1 MNNILETV
9 NYLNNITQ
17 NFEPEIAIIL
27 GSGLGDFADSFGG
40 IRVAYSDIP
49 NFSVSNVI
57 GHKSQLIF
65 AEIFGKK
72 VVMMQGRFHYYEG
85 YSINQIVYPISVF
98 KKLGVKKIIIT
109 NAAGGVN
116 SAFNAGDLMLI
127 TDHINLMGTN
137 PLIGKNCDDLGVRFP
152 DMSNVYASE
161 LRELAQECACKLGI
175 TLQEGV
181 YVANSGPNYETPAE
195 VRMLQVIGADAVGM
209 STVPEAMFANYCGIK
224 VLGISC
230 ITNLAAGLSDKKLS
244 HDEVVETA
252 NIIKDKFKQLLSE
265 ILKNM

>member
-1 MNNILETV
+1 MTNIIETV
-9 NYLNNITQ
+9 NYINNVTQ
-17 NFEPEIAIIL
+17 NFEPEIAVIL
-27 GSGLGDFADSFGG
+27 GSGLGDFADSFESVKVPYGN
-40 IRVAYSDIP
+40 IP
-49 NFSVSNVI
+49 NFSVSSIV
-57 GHKSQLIF
+57 GHKSQLVF

-85 YSINQIVYPISVF
+85 YSINQVVYPISVF

-116 SAFNAGDLMLI
+116 SAFSAGDLMLI

-152 DMSNVYASE
+152 DMPNVYAQE
-161 LRELAQECACKLGI
+161 LRNVALECAAKLGI
-175 TLQEGV
+175 SMQQGV
-181 YVANSGPNYETPAE
+181 YAANSGPNYETPAE

-230 ITNLAAGLSDKKLS
+230 ITNLAAGLSPKQLS

-252 NIIKDKFKQLLSE
+252 NIIKEKFKNLLSE
-265 ILKNM
+265 IIKSI